1 MTTGYVALYT
11 IGGDGLGIASAATDV
26 SLANRNLALG
36 TGSLTATNLTG
47 TLQTAAQT
55 NVTSLG
61 TLTSLSIAGAPNGTN
76 LLDVQSYPASA
87 GVVSQTSAIRVYQG
101 SYNHPGGGTISSMYG
116 VYISAGAGG
125 ETGDIFLGAN
135 LYVQTPLFGDR
146 RISAAF
152 EGNVVITSPSVSSAP
167 TLATDLQIHSA
178 TQNSSRLTFSGQE
191 FYQAA
196 NTSTDGPAFVLGV
209 NRTNNR
215 QLLLVDSTNASI
227 ATTTNYALRFIIG
240 SASAAIDAISTDCV
254 TGKLLALGNSGSGVY
269 FPGNVG
275 IGNTPA
281 STIQLYINKTT
292 TATSGALAGLQ
303 ISSAMGASSGTV
315 SEIDNI
321 YISNNYSNNAGTI
334 TNAHGIHIG
343 GGSTAGTITTGI
355 GLSINALGFGTT
367 RYGVYVTAPS
377 GGTNNYTAYF
387 DGGVG
392 IAATNLT
399 TSGYALSVG
408 GRFYMPASLSGSS
421 TTGFISM
428 QNTAAVDSATIRITS
443 LSYVGGTQSYIDFIV
458 NSASDFKSQMAFGV
472 NNGGGAVEAFRIAS
486 DGTTVINGAVT
497 AERQLTVR
505 YAGTTGGSLFLDC
518 NNASK
523 TGGTI
528 LTSDTR
534 SANSANSMYVAY
546 SSVLSDLEF
555 HLRGDGN
562 AFCDGSWAGG
572 GADYAEY
579 FESAHGV
586 ALPVGSTVYLDGDKV
601 RCVSADLP
609 ISASLIIGVVRPK
622 GMAKS
627 SVVVGN
633 AGWNAW
639 QGKFL
644 TDGFGAY
651 IMEDHNVV
659 EWSEVDP
666 ETKQTTKRS
675 YEDWNIPAGVVV
687 PADAIVSTHDSKGN
701 RYKHRKL
708 NPLYN
713 PNTPYTPREERD
725 EWILI
730 GLLGQIPIRDD
741 QRVHPNWIRLRSV
754 SASVSLWMVR

>member
-1 MTTGYVALYT
+1 MSTGYVALFDVS
-11 IGGDGLGIASAATDV
+11 GNGLGIVSAATDV

-55 NVTSLG
+55 NITSVG
-61 TLTSLSIAGAPNGTN
+61 TLTSLSINPTSQSTYPLVISRKYASIPSLPTSSDIAGCAIT
-76 LLDVQSYPASA
+76 VSYVNDQATCLFNTGRLATKSFLVLQSA
-87 GVVSQTSAIRVYQG
+87 GVPD
-101 SYNHPGGGTISSMYG
+101 SYSSVLEIMANGDAYHPGTLFVETI
-116 VYISAGAGG
+116 
-125 ETGDIFLGAN
+125 T
-135 LYVQTPLFGDR
+135 Q
-146 RISAAF
+146 
-152 EGNVVITSPSVSSAP
+152 P
-167 TLATDLQIHSA
+167 TLNTKMTLFSS
-178 TQNSSRLTFSGQE
+178 TQNRSRLTFSGQE

-196 NTSTDGPAFVLGV
+196 NTSQDGPAFALCV

-215 QLLLVDSTNASI
+215 QLLLVDSANASI

-240 SASAAIDAISTDCV
+240 SASATIDAISTDCV
-254 TGKLLALGNSGSGVY
+254 TGKLLTLGNSGSGVY
-269 FPGNVG
+269 FPGNVS
-275 IGNTPA
+275 IGTTVA
-281 STIQLYINKTT
+281 STMQLYINKTT
-292 TATSGALAGLQ
+292 TATSGALTGLQ
-303 ISSAMGASSGTV
+303 IDSAMGASSGTV

-321 YISNNYSNNAGTI
+321 YISNNYSNNTGTI
-334 TNAHGIHIG
+334 TGAYGINIG
-343 GGSTAGTITTGI
+343 GGSTAGTITTGM
-355 GLSINALGFGTT
+355 GLHINALGFGTN
-367 RYGVYVTAPS
+367 RYGMYVTQPS
-377 GGTNNYTAYF
+377 GGTSNYTAYF
-387 DGGVG
+387 DSGVG
-392 IAATNLT
+392 IAATNIS

-408 GRFYMPASLSGSS
+408 GKLYMPASLSGSS

-428 QNTAAVDSATIRITS
+428 QNTAAVDSATMRITS

-562 AFCDGSWAGG
+562 AFCDGSWSGG

-579 FESAHGV
+579 FESADGV

-609 ISASLIIGVVRPK
+609 VASSLIIGVVRPK

-659 EWSEVDP
+659 EWPDVHP
-666 ETKQTTKRS
+666 ETKQNIKRS

-713 PNTPYTPREERD
+713 PDTPYVPREERD

-730 GLLGQIPIRDD
+730 GLLGQIPIQDN
-741 QRVHPNWIRLRSV
+741 QRVHPNWIKLRSV
-754 SASVSLWMVR
+754 DATISLWMVR